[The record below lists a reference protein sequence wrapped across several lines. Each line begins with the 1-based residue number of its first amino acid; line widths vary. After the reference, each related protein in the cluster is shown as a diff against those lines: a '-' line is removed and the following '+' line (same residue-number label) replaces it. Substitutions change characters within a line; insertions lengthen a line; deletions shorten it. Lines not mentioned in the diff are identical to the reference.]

1 MENNSREVKYMLE
14 IDPIMP
20 LSNYKFVTIDLGESG
35 FVLGLRLMNYFVW
48 TR

>member
-14 IDPIMP
+14 IDPIIP
-20 LSNYKFVTIDLGESG
+20 LSNHKFAMNDLDESG